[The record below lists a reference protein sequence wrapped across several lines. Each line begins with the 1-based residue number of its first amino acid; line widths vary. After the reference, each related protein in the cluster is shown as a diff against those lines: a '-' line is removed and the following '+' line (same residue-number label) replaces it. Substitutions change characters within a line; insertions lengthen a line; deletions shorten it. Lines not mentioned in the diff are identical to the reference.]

1 MTESMTAL
9 NLPEPL
15 LQLGEEVADFEL
27 STMTGTEYRISDYR
41 NQILVIDFWSAEC
54 PVSQKYD
61 TYLKKF
67 VNSYGPQGV
76 TLLAI
81 DSNVYE
87 DEGDILRTS
96 RKQEL
101 NFPILRDARN
111 RVADYFDALTTP
123 HVFVLDQSR
132 RLRYRGAID
141 DITFRNKVATVNY
154 LEQAVDALLQGQELS
169 RRESEPYGC
178 TINRYWEEIA

>member
-1 MTESMTAL
+1 
-9 NLPEPL
+9 
-15 LQLGEEVADFEL
+15 
-27 STMTGTEYRISDYR
+27 MTGTRDRISDYR

-61 TYLKKF
+61 TYLKNF
-67 VNSYGPQGV
+67 VKKYAPQGV

-96 RKQEL
+96 RKQAV
-101 NFPILRDARN
+101 NFPILRDRRN
-111 RVADYFDALTTP
+111 RVADYFDALTTR
-123 HVFVLDQSR
+123 HLFVLDQKG

-141 DITFRNKVATVNY
+141 DITFRNKVATINY
-154 LEQAVDALLQGQELS
+154 LEEAVDALLQGNS
-169 RRESEPYGC
+169 VPHREIEPYGC
-178 TINRYWEEIA
+178 TITRYWEEMES

>member
-1 MTESMTAL
+1 MTQATPPL
-9 NLPEPL
+9 NLPEQL

-27 STMTGTEYRISDYR
+27 LTMTGTPYRMSDYR

-54 PVSQKYD
+54 PVSQNYD

-67 VNSYGPQGV
+67 VNTYAPQGV

-81 DSNVYE
+81 DSNDYE

-96 RKQEL
+96 GKQAL
-101 NFPILRDARN
+101 NFPILRDTRN

-123 HVFVLDQSR
+123 HVFVFDEGG

-141 DITFRNKVATVNY
+141 DITFKKKVATVNY
-154 LEQAVDALLQGQELS
+154 LEQAVDALLQGEQVPRS
-169 RRESEPYGC
+169 ESEPYGC
-178 TINRYWEEIA
+178 TINRYWEEME

>member
-1 MTESMTAL
+1 MA
-9 NLPEPL
+9 
-15 LQLGEEVADFEL
+15 
-27 STMTGTEYRISDYR
+27 
-41 NQILVIDFWSAEC
+41 
-54 PVSQKYD
+54 KYD
-61 TYLKKF
+61 ADLKKK
-67 VNSYGPQGV
+67 VKNEAPQGV

-101 NFPILRDARN
+101 NFPVLRDAPN

-123 HVFVLDQSR
+123 HVFVLDEGGC
-132 RLRYRGAID
+132 LRYRGAID

-154 LEQAVDALLQGQELS
+154 LEQAVDALLQGQEVP
-169 RRESEPYGC
+169 RREKASHLAARLTATGK
-178 TINRYWEEIA
+178 RWHS